1 MDARLP
7 AHLEISG
14 IIRAVQNEGGF
25 ATVLSKGERD
35 AGTILIVTLERGGP
49 ARLYERM
56 PQLDGSRP
64 FVFSREQDI
73 DNPSEFNDYLTK
85 RSARDPDLWVL
96 ELDIANPE
104 RFAAL
109 QHKTG

>member
-14 IIRAVQNEGGF
+14 MIRAVQAEGGF

-35 AGTILIVTLERGGP
+35 AGAILIVTLERGGS
-49 ARLYERM
+49 AHLYERM
-56 PQLDGSRP
+56 PQLDGSRA
-64 FVFSREQDI
+64 FVLTKSQDI
-73 DNPSEFNDYLTK
+73 DNPTEFDAYLCK
-85 RSARDPDLWVL
+85 RSAQDPDIWII

-109 QHKTG
+109 QHKPG